1 MIKNLVG
8 LFVGENSKK
17 RQMGLIAGL
26 ALSLLYTFDYI
37 ALDLYESL
45 MSLTVFWTGAA
56 FLCSIVLK
64 YTKAVQKCQAFGTKS
79 TDKTKRLPSG
89 PTGSLA

>member
-26 ALSLLYTFDYI
+26 VLSLLYTFDYI

-56 FLCSIVLK
+56 FSARLSKVS
-64 YTKAVQKCQAFGTKS
+64 KAVKNAKLR
-79 TDKTKRLPSG
+79 D
-89 PTGSLA
+89 